1 MSKKNVSY
9 EDKLYDEILVD
20 CKDVYEQNM
29 SWYYYVCDE
38 LEFPFKA
45 KTELKKR
52 TGQKELKEVEVLG
65 LSEDSC
71 DFEESFDL
79 KVDIVLNEYIIQIP
93 LKNLKDVNGSEKTT
107 ETIGIWKYW
116 KNNN

>member
-1 MSKKNVSY
+1 MSKKNELY
-9 EDKLYDEILVD
+9 EDILYDEILVD

-29 SWYYYVCDE
+29 SWYYYVNDE

-45 KTELKKR
+45 KIELKKR
-52 TGQKELKEVEVLG
+52 TGQKELIEVEILG
-65 LSEDSC
+65 LSEDSS

-79 KVDIVLNEYIIQIP
+79 KVDIELNEYIIQIP

-107 ETIGIWKYW
+107 EIIGIWKYW
-116 KNNN
+116 RNDN